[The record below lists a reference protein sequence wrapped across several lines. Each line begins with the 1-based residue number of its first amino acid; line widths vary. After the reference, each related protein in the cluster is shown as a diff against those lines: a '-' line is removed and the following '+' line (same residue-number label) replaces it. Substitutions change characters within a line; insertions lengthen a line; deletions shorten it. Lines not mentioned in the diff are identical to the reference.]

1 MITIEDVLICY
12 LLGDNDKSMEF
23 LISEGNIFKNY
34 IKKLLEKN
42 NGLVHEIVEIPIGS
56 LSVSKSTLDIK
67 DYGEDKGKDKY
78 RYRTER
84 LLFQAKVAVHEN
96 DDLVP
101 GIVYID
107 PYVQIVSDSKPNIKK
122 DKDGTW
128 DNCVIRINY
137 KCCCRFELVKDQ
149 E

>member
-1 MITIEDVLICY
+1 MITIEDVLTCY
-12 LLGDNDKSMEF
+12 LLGDNHKSMEF
-23 LISEGNIFKNY
+23 IFSEDILFKYN

-42 NGLVHEIVEIPIGS
+42 NGLVLEIVEIPIGL

-84 LLFQAKVAVHEN
+84 LQFRAKVAVPEN

-137 KCCCRFELVKDQ
+137 KCSCRFELVKDIG
-149 E
+149 